1 MNEIPI
7 DDIHIQEYQGNFD
20 NEAKILCYF
29 MYNLQEVY
37 SVNADYFLYSE
48 NRDVYAGIRL
58 IKERSLEFDVQTI
71 VTLIISDINSSTQI
85 TYEKINRIYK
95 GFNEFRNIQFC
106 IQLLKDD
113 YVKSVTTKKLFREVV
128 NIVSNRTILN
138 IDKLLTTSQ
147 SIVNTLTNIKE
158 NSDDILMTSEVF
170 SKRYLETIE
179 KRLKGEMVRSLGH
192 SSLDEVV
199 LRPGA
204 SGEITY
210 IAGESGSGKSIFVQ
224 DIEQKL
230 IKKKICVIKFS
241 IEMDFESSFDRY
253 LSLNENYNIRD
264 LQLKN
269 QPTPRFLDKLK
280 KSAENLENLK
290 YYIFSRSPDIR
301 LDRLDS
307 LIIMAKQKFRDMGVL
322 PEDEYVMVVIDLI
335 NMLKGWGETP
345 QEIESCNNELLRI
358 AKRNQVHI
366 LGVLQTNENSLRSG
380 KQVFKK
386 PEELDHYKLTL
397 KDIKNA
403 SAYKERARVVLIL
416 NRPLLL
422 KKRFFPDMN
431 EIWESELDIIN
442 CSIAKQNE
450 GDIPMLRFVY
460 DYQDSY
466 RITPL
471 MEDSKFK

>member
-1 MNEIPI
+1 MNNIPI
-7 DDIHIQEYQGNFD
+7 DDLQIKEYEGNHD
-20 NEAKILCYF
+20 NEIKILSFF
-29 MYNLQEVY
+29 MHNLKEVY
-37 SVNADYFLYSE
+37 SVMTDYFLFPE
-48 NRDVYAGIRL
+48 NKDMYLGIKL
-58 IKERSLEFDVQTI
+58 LKERNLEFDVQTL
-71 VTLIISDINSSTQI
+71 VTLINSEINQSTSV
-85 TYEKINRIYK
+85 TYEKVNKIYT
-95 GFNEFRNIQFC
+95 GFQEFRNINFC

-113 YVKSVTTKKLFREVV
+113 YVKAVTTKKLFREVV

-138 IDKLLTTSQ
+138 IEKLLTTSQ

-158 NSDDILMTSEVF
+158 NSDDVLMTSEVF
-170 SKRYLETIE
+170 SKKYLETIQ
-179 KRLKGEMVRSLGH
+179 KRLQGEQIRSLGH
-192 SSLDEVV
+192 TSLDEVI

-224 DIEQKL
+224 DIEHKL

-253 LSLNENYNIRD
+253 LSLSENYNVRD

-269 QPTPRFLDKLK
+269 QPTPRFLDRLT
-280 KSAENLENLK
+280 KSAEKLETLK

-307 LIIMAKQKFRDMGVL
+307 LIIMAKQKFRELGVL
-322 PEDEYVMVVIDLI
+322 PDDEYMMVVIDLI

-345 QEIESCNNELLRI
+345 QEIETCNNELLRI
-358 AKRNQVHI
+358 AKRNQVHV

-442 CSIAKQNE
+442 CSVAKQNE

-460 DYQDSY
+460 DYQQAY
-466 RITPL
+466 KITPL
-471 MEDSKFK
+471 MEEKFK